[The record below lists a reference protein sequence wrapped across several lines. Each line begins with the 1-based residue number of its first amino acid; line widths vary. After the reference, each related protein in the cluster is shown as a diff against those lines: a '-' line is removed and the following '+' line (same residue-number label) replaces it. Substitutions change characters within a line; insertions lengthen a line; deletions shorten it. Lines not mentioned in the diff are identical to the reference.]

1 VNDPRSLRDRFADAD
16 FPVYGLDGAWSG
28 RRWLSTVCLGP
39 DGVIEYVSLGHGDE
53 PNRRPDDP
61 SPRRFVTVVTVPQR
75 PERKSEDGA
84 IMEATSRTG
93 AASIA
98 GVGLLAD
105 SWPWQVNRDLRS
117 DWLRQQTEIAWE
129 LADNLDGAEWT
140 LMPSPVDGV
149 PADLRFRESEYGWV
163 LAGEGPGVFLG
174 VYGRGISPHELGLE
188 RVDSLISYDDPA
200 GNGVIAAGS

>member
-1 VNDPRSLRDRFADAD
+1 VNDPRDLRDRYADAD

-28 RRWLSTVCLGP
+28 RRWLGTVCIGP

-84 IMEATSRTG
+84 ILEATSRTG

-129 LADNLDGAEWT
+129 LADNLDGPEWA

-174 VYGRGISPHELGLE
+174 VYGRGISPYELGFVQ
-188 RVDSLISYDDPA
+188 VDSLVSYDDPA
-200 GNGVIAAGS
+200 GNGVIAAP